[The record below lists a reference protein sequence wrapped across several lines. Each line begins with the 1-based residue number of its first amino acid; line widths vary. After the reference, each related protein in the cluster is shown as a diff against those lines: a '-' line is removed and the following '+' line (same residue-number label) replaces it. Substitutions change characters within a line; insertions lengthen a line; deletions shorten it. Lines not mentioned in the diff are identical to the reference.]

1 MIDVAYSSNRYK
13 SDWTHLKD
21 DKGIADFE
29 VSGNNLVTC
38 AGCHLRKV
46 DCAGCEESVLNFN
59 DTYIPCRKK
68 NPPQCPPWELKE
80 CKCIQDEKGCE
91 WAYRTTWWLCVQFG
105 SHVWVYLYDT
115 RYPRSY
121 QTWCHGVGMQ
131 CLLVA
136 CAVLKCLCL
145 CACACVHMCIW
156 FTSIALMMHDGIGNI
171 KNRNVFGYWISHQ
184 ISIVS
189 LFWSWLCRIFVGW
202 MSSIC
207 WFGSRIHAH
216 IHGWYLPV

>member
-1 MIDVAYSSNRYK
+1 LSALDLEAKALKDFESDKASRVNAEAYEKSKIIKHMIDVAYSSNRYK

-91 WAYRTTWWLCVQFG
+91 
-105 SHVWVYLYDT
+105 
-115 RYPRSY
+115 
-121 QTWCHGVGMQ
+121 
-131 CLLVA
+131 
-136 CAVLKCLCL
+136 
-145 CACACVHMCIW
+145 
-156 FTSIALMMHDGIGNI
+156 
-171 KNRNVFGYWISHQ
+171 
-184 ISIVS
+184 
-189 LFWSWLCRIFVGW
+189 
-202 MSSIC
+202 
-207 WFGSRIHAH
+207 
-216 IHGWYLPV
+216 